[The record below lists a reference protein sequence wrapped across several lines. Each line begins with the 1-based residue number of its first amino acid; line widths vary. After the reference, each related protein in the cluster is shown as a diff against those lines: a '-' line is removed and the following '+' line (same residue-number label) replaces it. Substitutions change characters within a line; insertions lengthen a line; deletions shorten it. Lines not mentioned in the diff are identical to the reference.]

1 MKKPRLRKVESRICL
16 VETEGEK
23 LVSQV
28 AELVKVTKELK
39 EENVY
44 LKNCF
49 QGVKEENC
57 ALRSEIEKL
66 KGKDFG
72 NNVAIKDLRE
82 ENSDLSKKC
91 VNFDFQIHRM
101 SHTLE
106 CVQEKMMEYAVEIA
120 KLIQYQVL

>member
-1 MKKPRLRKVESRICL
+1 MKKPRIRKVEYRICL
-16 VETEGEK
+16 VETEGKK
-23 LVSQV
+23 LVAQV

-39 EENVY
+39 EENVF
-44 LKNCF
+44 LKNCYKE
-49 QGVKEENC
+49 VKEDNC
-57 ALRSEIEKL
+57 ALRSEMDKL
-66 KGKDFG
+66 KGIDFG
-72 NNVAIKDLRE
+72 NNMVMKDLRE